1 MHCTRNTA
9 AVLTMVLGSAI
20 LPAFIGTMAFEGPS
34 KSYLALVGAT
44 TYVSPTKEPIRDSV
58 VLIRAGK
65 IDAVG
70 SRAQVQIPQSAQVL
84 DCSGLTI
91 TAGFWNSHVHFFERK
106 WANVATIPAAEL
118 SRQLQEMLTR
128 YGFTSV
134 FDLGS
139 MWENTRRLRDRIE
152 SGEVTGPKI
161 RSTGEALIP
170 PGALPSEQVLN
181 LMGTMKFPA
190 PEIADAAQATAASRK
205 LVDEGVDGIKLFAS
219 SPRSPSLPESAIEA
233 AVREAHRLGK
243 PVFVHPNSG
252 ADVLA
257 AVRAGVDVIAHTTPH
272 TGPWDETILAA
283 MKERIVALTPTLTL
297 WKYYA
302 RHDRISAQDQIVS
315 NELGQLRAWV
325 AAGGTVLF
333 GTDLGAV
340 EYDPSEEYALMAEAG
355 MSFPQILASL
365 TTAPAERFGESK
377 QLGEIAAGL
386 KADLVV
392 LKGDPAK
399 NIKALIAVKYTI
411 RSGKIIYRAIE

>member
-1 MHCTRNTA
+1 
-9 AVLTMVLGSAI
+9 
-20 LPAFIGTMAFEGPS
+20 MAFEGPS
-34 KSYLALVGAT
+34 ESYLALVGAT

-70 SRAQVQIPQSAQVL
+70 SRAQVQIPRSAQVL

-106 WANVATIPAAEL
+106 WANAATIPAAEL

-139 MWENTRRLRDRIE
+139 MWENTRKLHDRVE

-170 PGALPSEQVLN
+170 PGALPSEQVLS

-190 PEIADAAQATAASRK
+190 PEIADAAQAAAASRK
-205 LVDEGVDGIKLFAS
+205 LLDEGVDGIKLFVS
-219 SPRSPSLPESAIEA
+219 SPRSSSLPESAIEA
-233 AVREAHRLGK
+233 AVSEAHRLGK

-252 ADVLA
+252 ADVLV
-257 AVRAGVDVIAHTTPH
+257 AVRSGVDVIAHTTPH
-272 TGPWDETILAA
+272 SGPWDETILAA
-283 MKERIVALTPTLTL
+283 MKERRVALTPTLTL

-302 RHDRISAQDQIVS
+302 RHDRISAQDLIV
-315 NELGQLRAWV
+315 NTELGQLRAWV
-325 AAGGTVLF
+325 ASGGTVLF

-355 MSFPQILASL
+355 MRFPQILASL

-377 QLGEIAAGL
+377 QLGQIAAGL
-386 KADLVV
+386 QADLVV
-392 LKGDPAK
+392 LKEDPAK
-399 NIKALIAVKYTI
+399 NIKALTAVKYTL
-411 RSGKIIYRAIE
+411 RGGKIIYRASE